1 MEAAALDSTYSRNI
15 NGLPKRGTNTM
26 KRISRLLL
34 VIAALAV
41 FLTGFQA
48 RSARAYFPGGTTGD
62 VPVISG

>member
-1 MEAAALDSTYSRNI
+1 
-15 NGLPKRGTNTM
+15 M